1 MMERTLLRDWEPLPE
16 GKDQYPYGFI
26 RRTGAVLLGYNGE
39 YCVGISSP
47 DPGTVEL
54 LSRFHGGQA
63 AFYLISEEEVTAYL
77 CRFAS
82 ETEELVPDQD
92 SGRKGIFLTDEP
104 DSSRAVNLVN
114 GILLEAIKERA
125 SDIHFEPAGGGAAVR
140 FRIDGILHSRGY
152 IKETLY
158 RRLTAR
164 IKMIT
169 ALPVGH
175 SPEPKDGRASVFI
188 NNRRMEVRVSILPT
202 AEGGESVSLR
212 LLEVQEDI
220 TRIEDLGF
228 SFHIMSHLRY
238 LASLPRGLVIF
249 SGPTGSG
256 KTTTLHTM
264 IRERWNGTEK
274 IITIEDPVEYHLP
287 GSDQVQ
293 VDPSRGLTFDKILR
307 SVLRHDPDVIMIGEI
322 RDRETALL
330 AVRAA
335 LTGQAV
341 YTTVHASGALAV
353 GRRLAELG
361 VKTDDFLHVYAGSVS
376 QRLVRRTCSRCAR
389 HGLPGP
395 EDLRILS
402 ALGAGVET
410 VLYPSGCEVCRGL
423 GFSGRTVLGELALP
437 GGTGPVLAGPGL
449 KEDAAGKIRAGF
461 TTPGETARVLLLET
475 V

>member
-1 MMERTLLRDWEPLPE
+1 MKRTLLRDWEPLPE
-16 GKDQYPYGFI
+16 GDDQYPYGFI
-26 RRTGAVLLGYNGE
+26 RKTGAILLGFTGE
-39 YCVGISSP
+39 FCVGISSP

-54 LSRFHGGQA
+54 LNRFHGGGVK
-63 AFYLISEEEVTAYL
+63 FYLISEEEVTAYL
-77 CRFAS
+77 CRFGTG
-82 ETEELVPDQD
+82 TEESIPDND
-92 SGRKGIFLTDEP
+92 PGREGIFLTDEP
-104 DSSRAVNLVN
+104 GSSRAVNLVN

-152 IKETLY
+152 IQGTLY

-169 ALPVGH
+169 SLPVGH
-175 SPEPKDGRASVFI
+175 SPEPKDGRATVFI
-188 NNRRMEVRVSILPT
+188 SSRRLEVRVSILPT
-202 AEGGESVSLR
+202 ADGGESVSLR

-220 TRIEDLGF
+220 TRIDDLGF
-228 SFHIMSHLRY
+228 SLHIMSHLHY
-238 LASLPRGLVIF
+238 LSSLPRGLVIL

-293 VDPSRGLTFDKILR
+293 VDPSRGLTFDKVLR

-322 RDRETALL
+322 RDRETAEL

-341 YTTVHASGALAV
+341 YTTVHAAGALGV

-376 QRLVRRTCSRCAR
+376 QRLVRRICPLCGQ
-389 HGLPGP
+389 HGLPDP

-402 ALGAGVET
+402 ALGTDVET
-410 VLYPSGCEVCRGL
+410 VLYPSGCEACRGL
-423 GFSGRTVLGELALP
+423 GYAGRTALGELALP

-461 TTPGETARVLLLET
+461 TTPGETARVLLLEK